1 MDKLLSYEAWKQ
13 AQTEARAAGLRLS
26 NCFFLPAELRKKIE
40 AGVLFV
46 QRAEN
51 ALYLLEDGGSFWRCY
66 YWFSPEKRPA
76 PPEADREAVV
86 EFPYAGELNQ
96 NQRAQ
101 IELLEGLGFRPAR
114 ESAMMSCAPD
124 GLIPHPLPETEQIRS
139 ALPEE
144 LPEILAL
151 LERSFDPRFAF
162 LPTPEE
168 LRLAAEEDRVLAAIR
183 DGRVAAAL
191 HAGFEKSVATVRQIA
206 VDREYRGRGLG
217 KSLLEAY
224 HRRFAG
230 QATAFQHWVDLHNR
244 PALAMYE
251 SFGYGFS
258 LRKANEYILAP
269 KH

>member
-51 ALYLLEDGGSFWRCY
+51 ALYLLEDGRSFWRCY

-76 PPEADREAVV
+76 PPEPDREAVA

-101 IELLEGLGFRPAR
+101 IGLLEGLGFILAR
-114 ESAMMSCAPD
+114 ESGMMSCAPD
-124 GLIPHPLPETEQIRS
+124 GLIAHALPETEQIRS

-168 LRLAAEEDRVLAAIR
+168 LRLAATEDRVLAAIR

-224 HRRFAG
+224 HRKFAG